1 MRANKEQ
8 EGVRVWKENIVAMEV
23 FVNKKKLG
31 RSRLGLA
38 KRRNEQ
44 E

>member
-23 FVNKKKLG
+23 FVNIKNREELIICTSKKK
-31 RSRLGLA
+31 
-38 KRRNEQ
+38 E
-44 E
+44 